1 MADPQSFKVASAQY
15 GIDFL
20 DNWRHYRR
28 KLTGLVEEAVD
39 HGSQFLVFPEYAAL
53 ELASLFP
60 QEVYSSLSG
69 QLAALQDC
77 LSDFID
83 LHRHLAER
91 HQIYILA
98 GSFPVH
104 IETGYRNRA
113 YFFAPDGALNF
124 QEKLYMTRFE
134 REQWG
139 IGGGDAI
146 KVFTTPFGHI
156 GVNIC
161 YDSEF
166 PLIARTQVEAGAQVI
181 LVPSCTDGL
190 AGYNRVRIGCRAR
203 ALENQCYVVQSPTVG
218 QAEWSEAVD
227 INVGAAAIYT
237 PVDYGFPSDGILVA
251 GNLDARQWVYGQ
263 VESARVRAVRET
275 GQVFNH
281 QDWSRQFQV
290 AAGGAEIVSL

>member
-1 MADPQSFKVASAQY
+1 VADPEAFKIASAQY

-20 DNWRHYRR
+20 DDWGHYRR
-28 KLTGLVEEAVD
+28 KLTGLVKEAVD
-39 HGSQFLVFPEYAAL
+39 QGARLLVFPEYAAL

-60 QEVYSSLSG
+60 QAVYSSLAR
-69 QLAALQDC
+69 QLAAIQDC
-77 LSDFID
+77 LTDFID
-83 LHRHLAER
+83 LHRQLAGR

-104 IETGYRNRA
+104 TGAGYRNRA
-113 YFFAPDGALNF
+113 CFFAPDGTLDF

-134 REQWG
+134 KEQWG
-139 IGGGDAI
+139 IGGGDVI
-146 KVFTTPFGHI
+146 KVFATRFGHI

-166 PLIARTQVEAGAQVI
+166 PLIARTQVEAGAQLI

-190 AGYNRVRIGCRAR
+190 AGYQRVRIGCRAR

-227 INVGAAAIYT
+227 INVGAAAVYT

-251 GNLDARQWVYGQ
+251 GHLDARQWVYGL
-263 VESARVRAVRET
+263 VEPARVRAVRET
-275 GQVFNH
+275 GQVFNYR
-281 QDWSRQFQV
+281 DWPGQFQV
-290 AAGGAEIVSL
+290 AAGGAEVVAL